1 MAMGSQHEAPPT
13 SDSAQ
18 PAKAP
23 AGDHDVVV
31 VALRDPAAFSILFD
45 RYWDQV
51 FRFCYYRLGDWHDA
65 EDAAS
70 QVFVNA
76 FGGIERF
83 RNDDRDDAFRC
94 WLFTIARSVVS
105 NSRRWHARHQT
116 TELDAAAEL
125 IGSEASPEELA
136 IANENQAWLRS
147 LLLTLNDEQRDL
159 LELRLS
165 GLTDA
170 EIARVL
176 GRSHDAVRKAQS
188 RAVQALRAQVDAMTL
203 EGGAR

>member
-1 MAMGSQHEAPPT
+1 MRSQQVAPPT
-13 SDSAQ
+13 SQTRTTSNA
-18 PAKAP
+18 AAP
-23 AGDHDVVV
+23 DHDL
-31 VALRDPAAFSILFD
+31 VAVARTDPAAFSILFD

-76 FGGIERF
+76 FGGIDRF
-83 RNDDRDDAFRC
+83 RNDDRGDAFRC

-105 NSRRWHARHQT
+105 NARRWHARHKT
-116 TELDAAAEL
+116 ADLDHAAEL
-125 IGSEASPEELA
+125 IDDQRSPEEHA
-136 IANENQAWLRS
+136 IASDDHTYLRA
-147 LLLTLNDEQRDL
+147 LLLTLKDDQRDL

-176 GRSHDAVRKAQS
+176 GRSHDSVRKVQS
-188 RAVQALRAQVDAMTL
+188 RALQALRAHVDASTH